1 MTKEKEK
8 KIITFIC
15 GLIILFILGFGIV
28 NIIRNN
34 VGLKVRIETKKKDF
48 FFKVGKVS
56 NNFEI
61 LEVY

>member
-8 KIITFIC
+8 KIITYFC

-28 NIIRNN
+28 NIIRN
-34 VGLKVRIETKKKDF
+34 KKDY